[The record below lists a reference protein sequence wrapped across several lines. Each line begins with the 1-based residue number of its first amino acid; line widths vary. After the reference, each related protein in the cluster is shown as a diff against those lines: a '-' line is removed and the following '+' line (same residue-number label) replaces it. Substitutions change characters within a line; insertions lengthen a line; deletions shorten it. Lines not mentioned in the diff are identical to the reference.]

1 MTERLLTARE
11 VAELVRLSPESV
23 LRRWRDGEIPGFPAK
38 RGRVRTHEMPQNEE
52 RQLRTA
58 LGQVPRYRQLLEA
71 EGRTVKAMWL
81 EREPYRNPV
90 RPVDEQ
96 RYPHQ
101 LYDRD
106 NCDKR
111 RGQQTARPG
120 KMNVSLVTALI
131 ACLGFWLLVAIAVF
145 TLT

>member
-71 EGRTVKAMWL
+71 EGRTVKAMIVT
-81 EREPYRNPV
+81 EVEPS
-90 RPVDEQ
+90 D
-96 RYPHQ
+96 
-101 LYDRD
+101 L
-106 NCDKR
+106 
-111 RGQQTARPG
+111 
-120 KMNVSLVTALI
+120 S
-131 ACLGFWLLVAIAVF
+131 WAILCSNTRQAS
-145 TLT
+145 TRASSASTMS